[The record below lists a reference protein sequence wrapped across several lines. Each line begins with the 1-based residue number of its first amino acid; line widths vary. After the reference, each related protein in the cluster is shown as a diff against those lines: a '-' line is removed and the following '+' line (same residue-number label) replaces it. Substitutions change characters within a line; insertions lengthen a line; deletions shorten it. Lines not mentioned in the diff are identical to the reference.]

1 MARSLQY
8 RLRDQFDWPLFLLVA
23 VVATLGVVNLYS
35 ATSAFTGV
43 RSELYI
49 QQIYWLALGAGAATI
64 VASIDY
70 RVYERYAYVAY
81 AVSIV
86 ALVLV
91 FFLGKSVR
99 NTHRWIPIGS
109 FLFQPS
115 EFVKLSLMV
124 AVARYI
130 HRDNRGERWTFRDLV
145 LPGALIGLPLGLIM
159 AQPDL
164 GTSLIVGLVAGS
176 TLLLVRIDRSTF
188 TGLTVGGA
196 VGAVMLWNFGMK
208 AYQKERLTSF
218 LGDDK
223 DLQGS
228 GWQAYQSVVAVGS
241 GRVTGQ
247 GFMRSTQN
255 QHHFLPDTHTD
266 FAFSVWCQEQ
276 GFLGA
281 ALVVL
286 LFLGLALWGLR
297 IASLARDRFGA
308 ALAVG
313 VSSLFFWHVVFNVG
327 MVTRKL
333 PVVGV
338 TLPFF
343 SYGGSSVLAILLGVG
358 LLMNVSMRRQAW

>member
-1 MARSLQY
+1 MARSLQH

-23 VVATLGVVNLYS
+23 VIATLGVVNLYS
-35 ATSAFTGV
+35 ATSAYTGV

-49 QQIYWLALGAGAATI
+49 QQIYWLALGAGAAVI

-70 RVYERYAYVAY
+70 RVYERYAYAAY
-81 AVSIV
+81 AASIM

-91 FFLGKSVR
+91 FLVGDNIR
-99 NTHRWIPIGS
+99 NTRRWIPIGS

-115 EFVKLSLMV
+115 EFVKLSLML

-130 HRDNRGERWTFRDLV
+130 HRDNRGDKWTLRDLV
-145 LPGALIGLPLGLIM
+145 VPGALIGLPLGLIM

-164 GTSLIVGLVAGS
+164 GTALIVGLVSVSVMG
-176 TLLLVRIDRSTF
+176 LVRIERNTF
-188 TGLTVGGA
+188 GIIA
-196 VGAVMLWNFGMK
+196 VGSVVGSVLLWSFGMK

-218 LGDDK
+218 LADDR
-223 DLQGS
+223 DVHGS
-228 GWQAYQSVVAVGS
+228 GWQAFQSIVAVGS
-241 GRVTGQ
+241 GRLTGQ
-247 GFMRSTQN
+247 GFMRGTQN

-266 FAFSVWCQEQ
+266 FAFPVWAQEQ
-276 GFLGA
+276 GFAGA
-281 ALVVL
+281 SLVVL
-286 LFLGLALWGLR
+286 LFLALVLWGLR
-297 IASLARDRFGA
+297 IASLARDRFGT

-313 VSSLFFWHVVFNVG
+313 VSALFFWQVVFNAG
-327 MVTRKL
+327 MVTRSL

-343 SYGGSSVLAILLGVG
+343 SYGGSSVLTILLGVG

>member
-8 RLRDQFDWPLFLLVA
+8 RLRDQFDWPLFLV
-23 VVATLGVVNLYS
+23 VSMVATVGVVNLYS
-35 ATSAFTGV
+35 ATSAHVGA

-49 QQIYWLALGAGAATI
+49 QQIYWLALGAATAVI

-70 RVYERYAYVAY
+70 KVYERYAYAAY
-81 AVSIV
+81 TGSI
-86 ALVLV
+86 ASLVLV
-91 FFLGKSVR
+91 FLLGTSIR
-99 NTHRWIPIGS
+99 GTHRWIKLGS

-115 EFVKLSLMV
+115 EFVKLSLML

-130 HRDNRGERWTFRDLV
+130 HRDNRSEKWTLRDLI

-164 GTSLIVGLVAGS
+164 GTALIVGLVS
-176 TLLLVRIDRSTF
+176 VSVLSLVRIDRRTLLSLF
-188 TGLTVGGA
+188 GGGGLGA
-196 VGAVMLWNFGMK
+196 WLLWSFGMK

-218 LGDDK
+218 LGDNRDV
-223 DLQGS
+223 QGS
-228 GWQAYQSVVAVGS
+228 GWQAHQSIVAVGS
-241 GRVTGQ
+241 GKLTGQ
-247 GFMRSTQN
+247 GFMRGTQN

-266 FAFSVWCQEQ
+266 FPFPVWAQEQ
-276 GFLGA
+276 GFVGA

-286 LFLGLALWGLR
+286 AFGFLVMWGLR
-297 IASLARDRFGA
+297 IASTARDRFGTA
-308 ALAVG
+308 IAVG
-313 VSSLFFWHVVFNVG
+313 VSALFFWHVIFNVG
-327 MVTRKL
+327 MVTRSL

-343 SYGGSSVLAILLGVG
+343 SYGGSSVLTILIGVG